1 MSAEPIPFQE
11 RNAGAAGHDGGT
23 RPGPGSRRRS
33 NTSTQQNNSIFLP
46 SLSQSS
52 SSTSTSTS
60 LSTSTSSAS
69 TSNDENR
76 RVVQDGSQKD
86 REELKTT
93 AAPTA
98 AAAAAENT
106 KTMTARRH
114 QSHRNRRRPPL
125 EIDMYL
131 VPNVHQ
137 SDTKASRLEDVK
149 SSNNNSDKSNSHS
162 RNKNL
167 MMDPSDDNHLDSHH
181 HHNQQYQFGDTTYR
195 HDGFTIG
202 KDYMRLEGKTVTRGQ
217 LLPSSLHIEEMI
229 GRGAFSKVHKAVW
242 NTPTL
247 ATTTTTKSAAKSS
260 GSAPSLIKSND
271 STDDD
276 DKRDD
281 NVTANHGVVDDNRED
296 RDSPNEQELDTNS
309 NNRNL
314 NNIIVAVKQC
324 DILDISEQ
332 RQEMLL
338 KELRTLC
345 RLQSESLVGFYGAFL
360 NNDAVVI
367 VMEYMDGGSL
377 EQLLKKKRKK
387 RKHMIQQHSSNDSGD
402 DDESPSSSSY
412 HWSFPPPVLLSIAY
426 QALTGLQY
434 LHSHRVIHRD
444 IKPGNIL
451 INRSD
456 GAVKLCDFGIASLGD
471 QSLQKTVVGTSRY
484 MSPERLRAKPYG
496 RSSDCWS
503 FALVV
508 LECLTGK
515 IPWDDC
521 ESIVSLVITVEET
534 KTEDLIPPNVSKDL
548 YDILLSSLQQ
558 EPEKRMPAGI
568 MLMSPWFAMDEK
580 KSSTNDEKTMTVQ
593 ESRQNILDGWN
604 EL

>member
-1 MSAEPIPFQE
+1 MSAEPIPLQE
-11 RNAGAAGHDGGT
+11 RNAGATTDHDGGT
-23 RPGPGSRRRS
+23 RSGPGGSRRHS
-33 NTSTQQNNSIFLP
+33 NIRQPQHNSIFLP

-60 LSTSTSSAS
+60 TSSDS

-76 RVVQDGSQKD
+76 NVVLGGSLKD
-86 REELKTT
+86 QEELKT
-93 AAPTA
+93 A
-98 AAAAAENT
+98 AADVAPAAASANENAT
-106 KTMTARRH
+106 KTMTSRCY
-114 QSHRNRRRPPL
+114 QSRRNRRRPPL

-137 SDTKASRLEDVK
+137 SATKASRLGRSTNDH
-149 SSNNNSDKSNSHS
+149 SNSHS
-162 RNKNL
+162 SNKKL
-167 MMDPSDDNHLDSHH
+167 MLDPLEDGNDHENRLPFHNR
-181 HHNQQYQFGDTTYR
+181 NQQRYQFGDTTYR
-195 HDGFTIG
+195 YDGFTIG
-202 KDYMRLEGKTVTRGQ
+202 KDYMRFEGKTVTRGK
-217 LLPSSLHIEEMI
+217 LLPSSLHVEEMI
-229 GRGAFSKVHKAVW
+229 GCGAFSKVHKAIW
-242 NTPTL
+242 NTTITT
-247 ATTTTTKSAAKSS
+247 ATTTKIATKSS
-260 GSAPSLIKSND
+260 GSAPCMTKSIGSAGD
-271 STDDD
+271 DDRRDDD
-276 DKRDD
+276 DSVNNGTVEEREKRDSR
-281 NVTANHGVVDDNRED
+281 NKEETCLGNKK
-296 RDSPNEQELDTNS
+296 NS
-309 NNRNL
+309 ND
-314 NNIIVAVKQC
+314 IIVVAVKQC
-324 DILDISEQ
+324 DVLDISEQ

-360 NNDAVVI
+360 NNDAVVM

-387 RKHMIQQHSSNDSGD
+387 RKHMIQQHSSDDIGND
-402 DDESPSSSSY
+402 EKHSSSSY
-412 HWSFPPPVLLSIAY
+412 HWSFPPSVLCSIAY
-426 QALTGLQY
+426 QTLTGLQY
-434 LHSHRVIHRD
+434 LHSHRVLHRD

-548 YDILLSSLQQ
+548 YDILVSSLQHQ
-558 EPEKRMPAGI
+558 PEKRMPAGI
-568 MLMSPWFAMDEK
+568 MLMSPWFEVRETK
-580 KSSTNDEKTMTVQ
+580 LSTNVDKTMTVQ
-593 ESRQNILDGWN
+593 ESRKNILDGWD

>member
-229 GRGAFSKVHKAVW
+229 GRGAFSQVHKAVW
-242 NTPTL
+242 NT
-247 ATTTTTKSAAKSS
+247 TTTTTTSTTKNTAKLS
-260 GSAPSLIKSND
+260 GSAQYLTKKND

-281 NVTANHGVVDDNRED
+281 DGSAKIGVVDDSRED
-296 RDSPNEQELDTNS
+296 RDSHNGKGSGNNS
-309 NNRNL
+309 NA
-314 NNIIVAVKQC
+314 IIVAVKQC
-324 DILDISEQ
+324 DVLDISEQ

-387 RKHMIQQHSSNDSGD
+387 RKHMIQQHSSKDDDDD
-402 DDESPSSSSY
+402 DDERPSSSSY